1 MKYLGCLL
9 TEDVCS
15 EKEVRTRIAMT
26 KDAFNKHQKLLTG
39 NTNHE
44 VTIHGNFMHQ
54 PKPEKETN
62 QDLSLDMKLPYMY
75 VNFMVWS
82 VLLYGSETWTLKKD
96 NIKRLESCEMWIW
109 RRMEKISWREHVR
122 NEEVLRRV
130 GEKRSQRTTIWK
142 KKARW
147 IGHVMRQKEC

>member
-1 MKYLGCLL
+1 
-9 TEDVCS
+9 
-15 EKEVRTRIAMT
+15 
-26 KDAFNKHQKLLTG
+26 
-39 NTNHE
+39 
-44 VTIHGNFMHQ
+44 MHQ
-54 PKPEKETN
+54 PKPEKETY

-96 NIKRLESCEMWIW
+96 DIKRLESCEMWIW

-130 GEKRSQRTTIWK
+130 GEERSLRNTIWK
-142 KKARW
+142 RKARW
-147 IGHVMRQKEC
+147 IGHVMRQKEGMLRTVIKNEAFNRKRWRTTVLEGPAIGQTT